1 MDLSVVA
8 ALTVLQLF
16 FSIVIGL
23 YFWNLLKSQQGT
35 KRAVIKESKE

>member
-23 YFWNLLKSQQGT
+23 YFWNLLKKPAGVSEKGGL
-35 KRAVIKESKE
+35 